1 MIRPLPNDEAN
12 RSIELQTHEDDPA
25 SLVAARFRRSGYAS
39 LCGIKCE
46 LHDGVLVL
54 SGEVPT
60 YHLKQLAQSLALHTA
75 SVRQIENCVKVTHVE
90 PHSRA

>member
-1 MIRPLPNDEAN
+1 VIRQLPDDEASS
-12 RSIELQTHEDDPA
+12 SIELQTHEDDPA
-25 SLVAARFRRSGYAS
+25 SLVAARFRRSGYAV

-46 LHDGVLVL
+46 LYDGVLVL

-75 SVRQIENCVKVTHVE
+75 NVRQIDNCVKVTQVE